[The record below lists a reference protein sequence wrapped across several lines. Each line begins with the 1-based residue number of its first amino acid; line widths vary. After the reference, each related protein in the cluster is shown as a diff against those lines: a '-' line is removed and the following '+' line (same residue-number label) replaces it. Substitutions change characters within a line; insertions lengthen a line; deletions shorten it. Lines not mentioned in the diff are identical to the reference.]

1 MVNTLNAGQQ
11 FSTLTLAYV
20 GDGVYELYIRTRLLE
35 NGDMKVNK
43 LHKIAKNYVSAKAQ
57 CAIVT
62 RLLEELSEDEI
73 SIFKRGRN
81 TKVNTKAKNADLH
94 EYHTATGLEALVG
107 YLYLSKKEERL
118 NVILKRC
125 FEIAEILNK
134 ERADKV

>member
-1 MVNTLNAGQQ
+1 MQNYINAGQK
-11 FSTLTLAYV
+11 FSTLTLAYI
-20 GDGVYELYIRTRLLE
+20 GDAVYEVYIRTKLLE

-62 RLLEELSEDEI
+62 KLLEELCEDEI

-94 EYHTATGLEALVG
+94 EYHTATGLEALIG
-107 YLYLSKKEERL
+107 YLYLSKKEKRL
-118 NVILKRC
+118 D
-125 FEIAEILNK
+125 EILNRCFK
-134 ERADKV
+134 IAELLEKKRENKI